1 MPIENRNLS
10 PGTVL
15 VATYKK
21 AAHTCEVVEREGK
34 TLYEY
39 AGKTYTSPSAAGS
52 AVMGGVSCNGWRFWS
67 VEGTEPAPKPA
78 KATETAT
85 RTENGKK
92 LLRQIKRVPNQKGVA
107 EGSTKWFCS
116 ACMNGFVAEGK
127 STPETCPEG
136 HAREVEDDLAAPSE
150 S

>member
-1 MPIENRNLS
+1 MPIENRNLN
-10 PGTVL
+10 PGTTL

-21 AAHTCEVVEREGK
+21 TQYTCTVVEQGGK

-39 AGKTYTSPSAAGS
+39 GGKTFSSPSAAGS
-52 AVMGGVSCNGWRFWS
+52 AVMGGTSCNGWRFWS
-67 VEGTEPAPKPA
+67 LEGQAPVAKP
-78 KATETAT
+78 KQEKETAT

-92 LLRQIKRVPNQKGVA
+92 LVRQIKRVPNQKGVP

-116 ACMNGFVAEGK
+116 ACMNGFTAEGK

-136 HAREVEDDLAAPSE
+136 HPHEVEDETTAPE
-150 S
+150 A